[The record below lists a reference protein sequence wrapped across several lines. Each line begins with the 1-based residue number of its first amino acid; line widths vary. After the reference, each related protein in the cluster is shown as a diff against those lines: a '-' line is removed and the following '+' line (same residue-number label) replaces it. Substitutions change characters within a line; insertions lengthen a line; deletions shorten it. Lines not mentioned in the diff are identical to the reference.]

1 MQTPSLSR
9 PHWQQNFGLYWL
21 AFVGIVS
28 FALLLGRSPGLH
40 YFTFTGAAIS
50 FWQGAPIYGTAFVEA
65 APQYFYSPACAAF
78 FYSLFAYLPP
88 WWGRS
93 IYMLVSLLALAGGIH
108 ALRAAYVERFGSRLD
123 AGVCAQLLWVMLSS
137 ELTGAIFADKLE
149 VLILAMFFFALACC
163 WREQF
168 TPALILL
175 GVVANWKFQSIPIL
189 ALLLVALF
197 RQPDRW
203 RYLLTTV
210 LTLVGL
216 TVLPFLFQDKA
227 YLWREMGVWQSTL
240 STFMAEAWM
249 APIFHH
255 VYGFFGKALGVP
267 VAYAS
272 AEKINLA
279 VAAMLAGVVAYQTYV
294 RRLSM
299 ASLAMLAFALGA
311 AFSVLFSPLSQ
322 GTGFIIYMPLPIALV
337 YAFWRS
343 PYPQWIL
350 ATIMTVAYFFTSLS
364 VSDLTPK
371 VARAY
376 FYNHGFKALGALIL
390 LAWLLVQ
397 VVRGEKTE
405 QEKVSPPGE

>member
-1 MQTPSLSR
+1 MQSPSVSR

-21 AFVGIVS
+21 AFVGLGS
-28 FALLLGRSPGLH
+28 FGLLLGRSPGLH

-50 FWQGAPIYGTAFVEA
+50 YWQGAPIYGTAFVDG

-78 FYSLFAYLPP
+78 FYAIFAYLPP

-93 IYMLVSLLALAGGIH
+93 IYMLVSLLALAGGIY
-108 ALRAAYVERFGSRLD
+108 ALRAAYQARFGGHLD
-123 AGVCAQLLWVMLSS
+123 AGICGQLLWVMLSS

-149 VLILAMFFFALACC
+149 VLILAMFFYALAFC
-163 WREQF
+163 WRDNF

-210 LTLVGL
+210 LTMVGL
-216 TVLPFLFQDKA
+216 TVLPFLFQDGA

-240 STFMAEAWM
+240 SNFMADAWM

-255 VYGFFGKALGVP
+255 VYGFLGKALGLP
-267 VAYAS
+267 VAYEW
-272 AEKINLA
+272 AEKINVVVA
-279 VAAMLAGVVAYQTYV
+279 VMLALVVAYQTYV
-294 RRLSM
+294 RKISI
-299 ASLAMLAFALGA
+299 ASLAMLAFAFGA
-311 AFSVLFSPLSQ
+311 GFSVLFSPLSQ

-337 YAFWRS
+337 YWFWRAS
-343 PYPQWIL
+343 YPQWIL

-390 LAWLLVQ
+390 LVWLLVQ
-397 VVRGEKTE
+397 IARGEKTGRE
-405 QEKVSPPGE
+405 DISRP